1 MPLIRNRPHGR
12 GGGVVAFYL
21 ADYLAFNR
29 RLDLEIPALELLWS
43 EVFLSNWKILIG
55 VCYRPTSNLI
65 SDMDN
70 FLTLLQDSL
79 DQINCSNYTSVVIV
93 GDFNA
98 PFCPDDQ
105 STIPCN
111 TISRGPDYRPLPG
124 LHVSP

>member
-12 GGGVVAFYL
+12 GGGVAFYL

-55 VCYRPTSNLI
+55 VCYRPPSNLI

-79 DQINCSNYTSVVIV
+79 DEINCSNYTSVA
-93 GDFNA
+93 FLE
-98 PFCPDDQ
+98 
-105 STIPCN
+105 
-111 TISRGPDYRPLPG
+111 ISDNFPETY
-124 LHVSP
+124 